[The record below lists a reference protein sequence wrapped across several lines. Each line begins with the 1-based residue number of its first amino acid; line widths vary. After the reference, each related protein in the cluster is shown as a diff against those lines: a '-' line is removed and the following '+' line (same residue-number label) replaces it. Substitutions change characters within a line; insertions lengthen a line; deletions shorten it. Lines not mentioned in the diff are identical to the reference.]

1 VTLTVNRI
9 GLAVSYFHCATA
21 RKRWLAFLRNHRS
34 AKATFRAKRHQE
46 RKSKTGWRRRL
57 DSNARLRIA
66 RDHLTRFGL
75 IKGDAVDPVAVGMKL
90 ARGFRL
96 IGVSGVISKALAAL
110 DVACWDALVVRKNV
124 LFRYWPTLNGTDP
137 MDLSHMIAIRPPSL
151 VMSTNCHVNSSTV
164 YGSVSTFIAERATSF
179 SGV

>member
-1 VTLTVNRI
+1 
-9 GLAVSYFHCATA
+9 
-21 RKRWLAFLRNHRS
+21 
-34 AKATFRAKRHQE
+34 
-46 RKSKTGWRRRL
+46 
-57 DSNARLRIA
+57 

-75 IKGDAVDPVAVGMKL
+75 NKGDAVDSVAVGMKL
-90 ARGFRL
+90 ARRFRL
-96 IGVSGVISKALAAL
+96 IGVSGVISQALAAL
-110 DVACWDALVVRKNV
+110 DVACRDALVVRKNV

-164 YGSVSTFIAERATSF
+164 YGSVSTFIAARATSF

>member
-1 VTLTVNRI
+1 M
-9 GLAVSYFHCATA
+9 
-21 RKRWLAFLRNHRS
+21 
-34 AKATFRAKRHQE
+34 
-46 RKSKTGWRRRL
+46 

-75 IKGDAVDPVAVGMKL
+75 NKGDAVDSVAVGMKL
-90 ARGFRL
+90 ARRFRL
-96 IGVSGVISKALAAL
+96 IGVSGVISQALAAL
-110 DVACWDALVVRKNV
+110 DVACWDALIVRRKNV

-164 YGSVSTFIAERATSF
+164 YGSVSTFIAERAMSF